1 MELNKRMKGTSK
13 ILYQQHSL
21 IKKKKK
27 VNKRD
32 KEEKTWMHIT
42 INEGEDKNS

>member
-27 VNKRD
+27 STRETRK
-32 KEEKTWMHIT
+32 KKPGCT
-42 INEGEDKNS
+42 

>member
-27 VNKRD
+27 SQQERQ
-32 KEEKTWMHIT
+32 
-42 INEGEDKNS
+42 GRKNLDAHNHQ

>member
-13 ILYQQHSL
+13 VLYQQHPL

-27 VNKRD
+27 KSKR
-32 KEEKTWMHIT
+32 KTWKRKLGCT
-42 INEGEDKNS
+42 

>member
-21 IKKKKK
+21 IKKKKSQ
-27 VNKRD
+27 
-32 KEEKTWMHIT
+32 KERH
-42 INEGEDKNS
+42 GRKNLDAHNHQ

>member
-21 IKKKKK
+21 IKKKK

-42 INEGEDKNS
+42 INEGEYKNS